1 MANAVTTPRALTAT
15 VVAVSAAERMKETS
29 AALAALRARSAV
41 RTILISLGDNP
52 QPPIKSEEDMI
63 SIEELVPRYLNNAVA
78 SLRLS
83 SLPSIAWWRG
93 GDIGALT
100 DLADLVDRLV
110 LDSEDPRDAWSAAAA
125 IADLTSISDLRWTR
139 LTRWRNLMAQ
149 FFDVPDVRG
158 AIGSFTALQVTAS
171 DPHTARLFAGWMKS
185 RLPEG
190 NTLAITVSAAA
201 GEAAIE
207 SVSLN
212 GSSHRLSLELTAE
225 GTCILT
231 SIETGGRTIASRI
244 VPLGDQSPAA
254 LMAEELRVRARELVF
269 EQALLASAGLSS

>member
-1 MANAVTTPRALTAT
+1 MANAVTAPRALTAT
-15 VVAVSAAERMKETS
+15 VVAVSTAQRMKETS

-52 QPPIKSEEDMI
+52 QPPIRSEQDAI

-93 GDIGALT
+93 SDIAPLP

-110 LDSEDPRDAWSAAAA
+110 LDSEDPREAWSAVAR
-125 IADLTSISDLRWTR
+125 IAELTAISDLRWTG

-158 AIGSFTALQVTAS
+158 AMRSFSVLEVTGA
-171 DPHTARLFAGWMKS
+171 DPHTARLFAGWMKG
-185 RLPEG
+185 RLSEG
-190 NTLAITVSAAA
+190 NTLAIAISGADRD
-201 GEAAIE
+201 AAIQ
-207 SVSLN
+207 SVSLS
-212 GSSHRLSLELTAE
+212 GSSHRLSLELTAN
-225 GTCILT
+225 GTCIQT
-231 SIETGGRTIASRI
+231 SIEAGGRTIASRI
-244 VPLGDQSPAA
+244 VPLGDQAPEA
-254 LMAEELRVRARELVF
+254 LMAEELRVRARDVAF
-269 EQALLASAGLSS
+269 EQALQASAGLS

>member
-1 MANAVTTPRALTAT
+1 MANAITAPRALTAT
-15 VVAVSAAERMKETS
+15 VIAVSTGQRMKETS
-29 AALAALRARSAV
+29 EALAALRARSAV

-52 QPPIKSEEDMI
+52 QPSIVSEQDVI
-63 SIEELVPRYLNNAVA
+63 SIEDLVPRYLNNAVA

-93 GDIGALT
+93 GDMAALR

-110 LDSEDPRDAWSAAAA
+110 MDSDDPREAWSMAAG

-149 FFDVPDVRG
+149 FFDIPDVR
-158 AIGSFTALQVTAS
+158 AALGSFSSLQVSAS
-171 DPHTARLFAGWMKS
+171 DPYAGRLFGGWMKS

-190 NTLAITVSAAA
+190 NTLTIAISAAA
-201 GEAAIE
+201 GEAAIQ
-207 SVSLN
+207 SVSLL
-212 GSSHRLSLELTAE
+212 GSSHRLSLELTAH

-231 SIETGGRTIASRI
+231 SIDMGGRTTASRI
-244 VPLGDQSPAA
+244 VPVGDQSPDA
-254 LMAEELRVRARELVF
+254 LMGDELRVRARDLAF
-269 EQALLASAGLSS
+269 EQALQASAGWS

>member
-1 MANAVTTPRALTAT
+1 MANAVAGPTALTAT
-15 VVAVSAAERMKETS
+15 VVAVSAGQRMKETS

-52 QPPIKSEEDMI
+52 QAPITSEEGMI

-93 GDIGALT
+93 GDIGALA

-110 LDSEDPRDAWSAAAA
+110 LDSEDPREAWSAAAG
-125 IADLTSISDLRWTR
+125 IAESTSISDLRWTR

-158 AIGSFTALQVTAS
+158 AIGSFTDLKITAS

-190 NTLAITVSAAA
+190 NTLVITVSAAA

-212 GSSHRLSLELTAE
+212 GSSHRLSLELT
-225 GTCILT
+225 GHGNCILT
-231 SIETGGRTIASRI
+231 SIETGGQTIASRI
-244 VPLGDQSPAA
+244 VPLGEQSPDA
-254 LMAEELRVRARELVF
+254 LMAEELRVRARDLAF
-269 EQALLASAGLSS
+269 EQALQASTGLS